1 MGTPHFAYIHV
12 YTLSM
17 YLHGSLRY
25 LHIGIEVRPCDGRIA
40 LVTGL
45 LKLCTSMVFFVL
57 M

>member
-25 LHIGIEVRPCDGRIA
+25 GAYISIVLL
-40 LVTGL
+40 LVYVG
-45 LKLCTSMVFFVL
+45 SASHSV
-57 M
+57 